1 MQLVITEKELIDVL
15 VIDLPANVQK
25 EIIKAKD
32 ARNLEQI
39 SRKQYRLKVLGAI
52 LRGEAG

>member
-1 MQLVITEKELIDVL
+1 MQLIVTEKELIDVL
-15 VIDLPANVQK
+15 VIDLSEKVQK
-25 EIIKAKD
+25 EIIKALD
-32 ARNLEQI
+32 ARNLGQI